1 MLKSKSFVKVTKKGA
16 LVNIVKEHYLRDDI
30 ACGIYQCP
38 LCSHISTKYSLL
50 LNPMNNGIE
59 PYSFPHYIIPDTN
72 IILHQLDILDHEWF
86 KHVILL
92 QTVLEEVKHINIGL
106 YERLKLKTQE
116 RSFHHG
122 YHYYIFYNEY
132 HKDTYL
138 EQESTANDRNDKA
151 IRMATY
157 WYSQHI
163 YNAFHDKIPYDML
176 PRIILLTDDVASRQH
191 FLKEIESKPWNELAH
206 VSSMKEYLENI
217 SKTYLELKDRLAIV
231 SNAQDATLNYS
242 EYLPLTQLKDGI
254 QRQVFYSGILNISIH
269 NTNEGSIVALVKEQP
284 PHYGLETI
292 YIRGQEHLNRSV
304 HGDTVVVQLL
314 PKHEWICDSRIP
326 KITGKVIGIL
336 QRTQR
341 YHCGSIDINSKIIKD
356 GDIEWIDFQPL
367 DTRIP
372 NISIHSYNMKE
383 LDGQRLVVCLDE
395 WPVNH
400 SRPSGHLVKKLGLIG
415 QRNVETEAILI
426 EHDIPYESF
435 VESVLSCL
443 PASDWKVDTS
453 DNNRVD
459 FRYSLNGI
467 ICSIDPPGCT
477 DIDDALHARLLSN
490 NTIEVGVHIADVS
503 HFVLP
508 NTALDI
514 EAAYRSTTVYLVNR
528 RIDMLPE
535 LLGTN
540 LCSLKQDVDRYAFS
554 CIWTMDMEGNIL
566 STKFIK
572 SIIKSSASLTYEMA
586 QSKLDQYYNQINDI
600 SDPLVKSICLLNRLA
615 KKLREKR
622 LDHGALTLASPEVRF
637 SMEQDDQ
644 PLDVE
649 MKEMNDANI
658 LVEEFMLL
666 ANISVAKQIYQSF
679 PQLAVLRR
687 HPQPSPRQF
696 DDLKQMLLTRGF
708 NLDVDSSLLLS
719 KSLDLI
725 TDPNDEY
732 LNKLI
737 RIMTTRC
744 MMQAVYFCSGSLS
757 SFQDYWHYG
766 LATPIYTHFTS
777 PIRRYSDIIVHRML
791 FASITDNIWSD
802 GNKAAIES
810 LCSNMNYR
818 HRMAQHASRNCIEL
832 FTFYYFKDKT
842 IKEDAYVIKILKNGL
857 ILFVPVYG
865 IEGCIAF
872 SHKVS
877 NIAKF
882 DSINLKFV
890 SNDGIEFVKIFDK
903 IKVKIEFQKND
914 SSDQYSKQ
922 KLYFQWINIPIE
934 LKPFVIEE
942 QKDIQSTIS
951 NELNT
956 IKRHKNE

>member
-30 ACGIYQCP
+30 TCGIYQCP
-38 LCSHISTKYSLL
+38 LCSHISTTYRLL

-86 KHVILL
+86 KHVIVL

-122 YHYYIFYNEY
+122 YHYYIFHNEY
-132 HKDTYL
+132 HKETYL
-138 EQESTANDRNDKA
+138 EQESNSNDRNDKA
-151 IRMATY
+151 IRMSAY

-163 YNAFHDKIPYDML
+163 YNAFHNKIPYDML
-176 PRIILLTDDVASRQH
+176 PRIILLTDDVANRQH
-191 FLKEIESKPWNELAH
+191 FLKEIESRSFNDLVH
-206 VSSMKEYLENI
+206 VYSMREYLENI

-231 SNAQDATLNYS
+231 PNVQDTTLNYA

-254 QRQVFYSGILNISIH
+254 QRQIFYSGTLNISTH

-284 PHYGLETI
+284 LHHGLETI
-292 YIRGQEHLNRSV
+292 YIRGQDHLNRSV
-304 HGDTVVVQLL
+304 HEDTIVVQLL
-314 PKHEWICDSRIP
+314 PKNEWICDSIIP
-326 KITGKVIGIL
+326 KITGKVVGIL

-341 YHCGSIDINSKIIKD
+341 YHCGSIDINSKIVND
-356 GDIEWIDFQPL
+356 DDIEWINFQPL

-372 NISIHSYNMKE
+372 NIFIHSHNMKE
-383 LDGQRLVVCLDE
+383 LVGQRLVVCLDE
-395 WPVNH
+395 WSLNH
-400 SRPSGHLVKKLGLIG
+400 PNPFGHLVKKLGLIG
-415 QRNVETEAILI
+415 QRNIETEAILI
-426 EHDIPYESF
+426 EYGIPYEPF

-443 PASDWKVDTS
+443 PAPDWKVDS
-453 DNNRVD
+453 NDRNRVD
-459 FRYSLNGI
+459 LRYSLNGI
-467 ICSIDPPGCT
+467 LCSIDPPGCT

-490 NTIEVGVHIADVS
+490 DTIEVGVHIADVS

-540 LCSLKQDVDRYAFS
+540 LCSLKQDVDRNAFS
-554 CIWTMDMEGNIL
+554 CIWIMDMKGNIL
-566 STKFIK
+566 STKFTK
-572 SIIKSSASLTYEMA
+572 SIIKSSASLTYETA
-586 QSKLDQYYNQINDI
+586 QSKLDKYYDHINDI
-600 SDPLVKSICLLNRLA
+600 SDPLVKSICLLNRIA

-622 LDHGALTLASPEVRF
+622 LEHGALTLASPEVRF

-644 PLDVE
+644 SLDVE

-687 HPQPSPRQF
+687 HPHPSSRQF

-708 NLDVDSSLLLS
+708 NLNADSSLLLS
-719 KSLDLI
+719 RSLDLI
-725 TDPNDEY
+725 VDPNDEY
-732 LNKLI
+732 FNKLI

-766 LATPIYTHFTS
+766 LATSMYTHFTS
-777 PIRRYSDIIVHRML
+777 PIRRYADIIVHRML

-802 GNKAAIES
+802 RNKAAIES

-818 HRMAQHASRNCIEL
+818 HRMAQYASRNCIEL

-842 IKEDAYVIKILKNGL
+842 IEKDAYITKILKNGL
-857 ILFVPVYG
+857 ILFIPEYG

-872 SHKVS
+872 NHKIS
-877 NIAKF
+877 DIAKF
-882 DSINLKFV
+882 DSINLKFI
-890 SNDGIEFVKIFDK
+890 SNDDNELFKIFDK
-903 IKVKIEFQKND
+903 IKVKIGLQKRD
-914 SSDQYSKQ
+914 SSGQYSKQ
-922 KLYFQWINIPIE
+922 KLYFEWINIPSE
-934 LKPFVIEE
+934 LRSFVIEE
-942 QKDIQSTIS
+942 QIDIQTTIS

-956 IKRHKNE
+956 IKRHKK